1 MEVEKMQVIIED
13 FISSRKMA
21 VIKDKKLV
29 KFCIEEK
36 NHKDRTKN
44 IYLGIVKKVVK
55 SINSCFVDIGEIG
68 RASCRERVSSPV

>member
-36 NHKDRTKN
+36 
-44 IYLGIVKKVVK
+44 KK
-55 SINSCFVDIGEIG
+55 
-68 RASCRERVSSPV
+68 ERKERKTVPK